1 MATVV
6 VRVLALGVL
15 LITTQPAWGQA
26 KCTAK
31 GQMGGQPFDLAFCEV
46 AYYQGGQG
54 VTIWF
59 SSTPITAEER
69 DFFQRSSSAD
79 RFRKGRNMVQVGFCP
94 GGGSPTAS
102 PKTAKSVEIGFKH
115 ATVVSL
121 GPQDVWVL
129 EPPTD
134 KQIKVERL
142 AGELKKEAISTAK
155 SPARSPVRKLRSA
168 GISSSIFR
176 CLRMPP
182 APARR
187 ALSRALV
194 AARRLNGRASHPLVE
209 KPSISGF
216 HELKATCERFVD
228 PARYIVQSV
237 WSEPAAI
244 AKASIYRDRILIQE
258 VFNDHVKHCGPSK

>member
-1 MATVV
+1 MATVI

-31 GQMGGQPFDLAFCEV
+31 GQMGGQPFNLAFCEV

-129 EPPTD
+129 EPATD

-142 AGELKKEAISTAK
+142 AGELKK
-155 SPARSPVRKLRSA
+155 
-168 GISSSIFR
+168 GGN
-176 CLRMPP
+176 
-182 APARR
+182 
-187 ALSRALV
+187 
-194 AARRLNGRASHPLVE
+194 LNG
-209 KPSISGF
+209 KITGSIAGQ
-216 HELKATCERFVD
+216 KAPFSCDLEFD
-228 PARYIVQSV
+228 LSLPQNAAGAGPACS
-237 WSEPAAI
+237 
-244 AKASIYRDRILIQE
+244 
-258 VFNDHVKHCGPSK
+258 